1 MCVDMTATLRDILW
15 LERERCAVSDCV
27 TARWGLWREGLCE
40 GTSRHVSVRDIRIG
54 REAYRYPRCSSRPRP
69 KQPLCTRSIPS
80 QQPLLA
86 MQRVATPVLIQ
97 KLWTPEGATSGSWVA
112 GVVSTVDV
120 LLEPLWSI

>member
-1 MCVDMTATLRDILW
+1 METAATRRDVIS
-15 LERERCAVSDCV
+15 LERGRCAVSDGV
-27 TARWGLWREGLCE
+27 TARWGLWGEGWCG

-86 MQRVATPVLIQ
+86 VQRVATPVLIQ
-97 KLWTPEGATSGSWVA
+97 KLWTSEGATSGSWVA